1 MQLNACVIQRKKRPV
16 RILQFGEGNFLRAFI
31 DYMIDVAN
39 EKGVMDTNVAVV
51 KPIPYGSLE
60 RFNAQDNLYTVYL
73 RGVEEGKT
81 VTQHRV
87 VSCIDSVIDPFT
99 QTEEYES
106 FARSED
112 LRFVVSNTTEAGIV
126 FSDQDRY
133 DATPLPET
141 YPGKLTRFLHQRYL
155 HFGGDPSKGLVILP
169 CELIEKNGET
179 LKRCVSQFIQLWQL
193 GEDFSRWVEENCSFC
208 NTLVDRIVTGYPKDE
223 AEEICRQ
230 LGYEDQLL
238 DTCEPFLFWVIG
250 LGDNQDFSRELPLAK
265 AGFQVL
271 FCRDYAPYRDRKVR
285 ILNGAHTSTV
295 LAAYLAGKDY
305 VIECMEDPCIRKLM
319 EKCLF
324 EEIMPTLTLP
334 KEEIESFAAA
344 TIERFS
350 NPFIKHALLSIALNS
365 VSKWKARVLPSVQ
378 DYLSLFSTP
387 PKALA
392 FSLAAL
398 LEFYSGK
405 QENGAFQG
413 KRGEESYPIQDDQAV
428 LDFFRAHQQSS
439 AKELVEDYLNNRD
452 FCENLGESTVF
463 VKEVQRALEEI
474 RQVGMKQAIENT
486 VKQEG

>member
-179 LKRCVSQFIQLWQL
+179 LKTLCLPVYPTVATGRGFFPL
-193 GEDFSRWVEENCSFC
+193 VEENCSFC
-208 NTLVDRIVTGYPKDE
+208 NTLVDRIVTGYP
-223 AEEICRQ
+223 RM
-230 LGYEDQLL
+230 
-238 DTCEPFLFWVIG
+238 
-250 LGDNQDFSRELPLAK
+250 R
-265 AGFQVL
+265 
-271 FCRDYAPYRDRKVR
+271 RKR
-285 ILNGAHTSTV
+285 
-295 LAAYLAGKDY
+295 
-305 VIECMEDPCIRKLM
+305 
-319 EKCLF
+319 
-324 EEIMPTLTLP
+324 
-334 KEEIESFAAA
+334 FAA
-344 TIERFS
+344 
-350 NPFIKHALLSIALNS
+350 N
-365 VSKWKARVLPSVQ
+365 W
-378 DYLSLFSTP
+378 
-387 PKALA
+387 
-392 FSLAAL
+392 
-398 LEFYSGK
+398 
-405 QENGAFQG
+405 
-413 KRGEESYPIQDDQAV
+413 
-428 LDFFRAHQQSS
+428 
-439 AKELVEDYLNNRD
+439 
-452 FCENLGESTVF
+452 
-463 VKEVQRALEEI
+463 
-474 RQVGMKQAIENT
+474 GMRT
-486 VKQEG
+486 SC